1 MTRKLT
7 PPQVLSLPPGELAL
21 LPQARFEGEILLAET
36 PEQAAKALKR
46 LKGSK
51 VLGFDTETKPCFTR
65 GAAPHTPSLVQLAAD
80 DVVVLLRAGTF
91 TAWDA
96 LAEIL
101 SDAKVVKAGVA
112 VQGDLTALGRIGP
125 VSPRGFEDV
134 GEWAKTFGWPVTGL
148 RNLAASLLGVRI
160 SKRARLTD
168 WAAGRLSPAQV
179 CYAATD
185 AWISRQLYMAMRPI
199 SRMMRA
205 KTASKSREVV
215 SMTTASEAG
224 ISGAT
229 ARVRS

>member
-1 MTRKLT
+1 MTT
-7 PPQVLSLPPGELAL
+7 QFSPPRALPPEEIAL
-21 LPQARFEGEILLAET
+21 LPQARFEGELVLAET
-36 PEQAAKALKR
+36 PEEAAKALKR

-65 GAAPHTPSLVQLAAD
+65 GGTRHTPALVQLAGD
-80 DVVVLLRAGTF
+80 GVVVLLRAGTF

-96 LAEIL
+96 LTEIF

-112 VQGDLTALGRIGP
+112 VRDDLAALGKIGP
-125 VSPRGFEDV
+125 VSPRSFEDI

-148 RNLAASLLGVRI
+148 RNLAAALLGIRV

-168 WAAGRLSPAQV
+168 WAAGRLSPAQI

-185 AWISRQLYMAMRPI
+185 AWVSRQLYMAMRPI
-199 SRMMRA
+199 SRMIRA
-205 KTASKSREVV
+205 KTSSKPSAVV
-215 SMTTASEAG
+215 SMTTASGAG
-224 ISGAT
+224 KSGAT